1 MRQRPSTSPWS
12 LPVDEA
18 MRNTLWKVRRR
29 GNHKKGERETEAEAI
44 RSECNSISF
53 SLVPHCISRR
63 HCRHCYSGRLLHSM
77 GYIDLAMRR
86 WEVLHALLHRGK
98 IAPPHVALFHEVS
111 KAFSTSCV
119 VPFHYIAR
127 IENMG
132 MMSVLARWIKRF
144 YAFPCL
150 LKCMH
155 RGRVQTHFWFSRG
168 SLKLKLQNKEGE
180 HTNSEKSTECA

>member
-1 MRQRPSTSPWS
+1 MNRFDNGGQMRQRPSTSSWS

-18 MRNTLWKVRRR
+18 MSNTLWKVRKR
-29 GNHKKGERETEAEAI
+29 GNHRKERREREAEAI

-53 SLVPHCISRR
+53 SLVSHCISRR

-86 WEVLHALLHRGK
+86 WEVLHALLHRGES
-98 IAPPHVALFHEVS
+98 APPHVALFHEVS

-132 MMSVLARWIKRF
+132 FDKYPCKLNKAVLCSPMF
-144 YAFPCL
+144 VE
-150 LKCMH
+150 MH
-155 RGRVQTHFWFSRG
+155 APRASANPFLIFK
-168 SLKLKLQNKEGE
+168 KLSQAKTPK
-180 HTNSEKSTECA
+180 